1 MANIATI
8 SVSLKANTSGFS
20 KGVSKAKQD
29 AKGFT
34 AVVNVAS
41 KAVSSFGSA
50 FKFAAANQG
59 LGLLIRG
66 FERLHGVAMRAFGAV
81 TSAVGDAFDR
91 IDALSKA
98 SVRLGVAT
106 DELARL
112 QHAAKLAGVD
122 SDTLVGS
129 LSKLQVAI
137 NRAASDDTN
146 ITASAF
152 GRLGLDAKQLGT
164 LSVDAALRQ
173 VVKGFDGV
181 TNATERAVIAQ
192 QLFGKS
198 GGELLPLLLSG
209 SVALEQAAKDADKLG
224 LSVGTMASVEVE
236 MANDAWST
244 FKEALA
250 GAANTAAVELAPY
263 LYEISNWLTDFV
275 TDIGTDGPGIREMF
289 ADWAAEASSFAKSLA
304 DAVRET
310 AKLLGLLSTT
320 EDDKRG
326 VFSRAAAGF
335 ADIIGDDYI
344 ELEYALGKGT
354 MLSKGVGAIGRGLK
368 GYAASSTPAA
378 YANMGS
384 GGGGVTGIANS
395 IASTIE
401 SAADAWTVNDNERSA
416 MSEIARLTAGRRD
429 ELAAATSAFNTIEK
443 HVEEKKPKEEKR
455 AEYVDYTLT
464 PAAMRNTVAAVNAA
478 NRRLLPNGQET
489 KKIETIQKM
498 SQTIKDLLAAV
509 KDMRPI
515 DVAFD

>member
-198 GGELLPLLLSG
+198 GGEMLPLLLSG
-209 SVALEQAAKDADKLG
+209 
-224 LSVGTMASVEVE
+224 
-236 MANDAWST
+236 
-244 FKEALA
+244 
-250 GAANTAAVELAPY
+250 
-263 LYEISNWLTDFV
+263 
-275 TDIGTDGPGIREMF
+275 
-289 ADWAAEASSFAKSLA
+289 
-304 DAVRET
+304 
-310 AKLLGLLSTT
+310 
-320 EDDKRG
+320 
-326 VFSRAAAGF
+326 
-335 ADIIGDDYI
+335 
-344 ELEYALGKGT
+344 
-354 MLSKGVGAIGRGLK
+354 
-368 GYAASSTPAA
+368 
-378 YANMGS
+378 
-384 GGGGVTGIANS
+384 
-395 IASTIE
+395 
-401 SAADAWTVNDNERSA
+401 
-416 MSEIARLTAGRRD
+416 
-429 ELAAATSAFNTIEK
+429 
-443 HVEEKKPKEEKR
+443 
-455 AEYVDYTLT
+455 
-464 PAAMRNTVAAVNAA
+464 
-478 NRRLLPNGQET
+478 
-489 KKIETIQKM
+489 
-498 SQTIKDLLAAV
+498 
-509 KDMRPI
+509 
-515 DVAFD
+515 